1 MFEFDDGST
10 ATLTMI
16 AFSESL
22 CDRYTTFY
30 GTRGQMGGC
39 FSGKTLEHF
48 DFLTR
53 EKKSVPAVK
62 SSGIDTA
69 LMGHGGTDFYLMD
82 GFIKAVSKN
91 DPTLVLT
98 GVEESLKSHLL
109 VFAAETARRENRVV
123 TIQSDPQFFTI
134 DLPEVQ

>member
-1 MFEFDDGST
+1 
-10 ATLTMI
+10 
-16 AFSESL
+16 
-22 CDRYTTFY
+22 
-30 GTRGQMGGC
+30 
-39 FSGKTLEHF
+39 
-48 DFLTR
+48 
-53 EKKSVPAVK
+53 
-62 SSGIDTA
+62 
-69 LMGHGGTDFYLMD
+69 MGHGGTDFYLMD

-134 DLPEVQ
+134 DL